1 MKNVL
6 GLYLLTYKLTTAKSP
21 MPVFWLVVDRQ
32 AVIVGMLNRLVD
44 VDFYLR
50 HFNYVHIYIHCLY
63 PGFWAVVGVIIKVYR

>member
-21 MPVFWLVVDRQ
+21 RFVLWLVVDRQ
-32 AVIVGMLNRLVD
+32 AVIVGMLNRL

-63 PGFWAVVGVIIKVYR
+63 PGFWAVVGVIIELQR

>member
-1 MKNVL
+1 ML
-6 GLYLLTYKLTTAKSP
+6 
-21 MPVFWLVVDRQ
+21 WLVVDRQ

-63 PGFWAVVGVIIKVYR
+63 PGFWAVVGDVIKVYR